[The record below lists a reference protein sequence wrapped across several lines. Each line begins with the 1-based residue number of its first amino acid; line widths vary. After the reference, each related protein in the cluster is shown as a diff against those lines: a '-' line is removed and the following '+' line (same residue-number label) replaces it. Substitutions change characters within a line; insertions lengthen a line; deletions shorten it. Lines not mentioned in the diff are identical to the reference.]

1 MFKRNRDKMSL
12 LDVMMARIEQEMMMY
27 RTDPETPTINITEQ
41 RAPTDESIRL
51 AEEMRNKAL
60 NSILYLESSGN
71 NIFDYAFCITSAD
84 GLSCKAKLTAVI
96 NGKRYEVERF
106 PRELLKQDYVE
117 EENLEGFKVSRK
129 KYSDLRLGE
138 LRIGML
144 IELFV
149 KAMLDK
155 NDDNFRVMINK
166 LAIEV

>member
-1 MFKRNRDKMSL
+1 MFKRNRDKMSP

-71 NIFDYAFCITSAD
+71 NIFDYAFCITSAE

-96 NGKRYEVERF
+96 NGKDTKLRDF
-106 PRELLKQDYVE
+106 RESY
-117 EENLEGFKVSRK
+117 
-129 KYSDLRLGE
+129 
-138 LRIGML
+138 
-144 IELFV
+144 
-149 KAMLDK
+149 
-155 NDDNFRVMINK
+155 
-166 LAIEV
+166 